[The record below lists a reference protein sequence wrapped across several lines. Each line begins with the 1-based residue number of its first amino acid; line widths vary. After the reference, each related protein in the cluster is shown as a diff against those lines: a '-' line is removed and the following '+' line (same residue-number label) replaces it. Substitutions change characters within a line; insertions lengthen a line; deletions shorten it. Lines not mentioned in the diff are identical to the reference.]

1 MISHGFCEFIPKY
14 YELIYMM
21 YEAGYSVY
29 MNEHRG
35 HGYSDGKTS
44 DCGMVTINDFN
55 TYVDDLHKFVEEVV
69 RIKEKKETVC
79 ICMPIQWE
87 AG

>member
-1 MISHGFCEFIPKY
+1 
-14 YELIYMM
+14 MM

-55 TYVDDLHKFVEEVV
+55 TYVYDLHKFVEEVV
-69 RIKEKKETVC
+69 HIKEKGNSLYLYAHSMGGGIAAMYLEKYPADFCKAVL
-79 ICMPIQWE
+79 
-87 AG
+87 